1 MAERKII
8 FLDTTF
14 VMPFFQ
20 IQINIKN
27 FDKNIF
33 EKILRKFQLIILSEI
48 SLIEILFKLTKMY
61 TKKKISDNIFNIFK
75 ENLSILREDRKIK
88 IKTITSTDINNYLY
102 FLKLK
107 YKLNPIDML
116 ILAQGIEADIILT
129 EDKNILKISEEK
141 SFKEKYKAKILNWSK
156 LTQLYYTS

>member
-8 FLDTTF
+8 FLDTTY

-27 FDKNIF
+27 FDKNTF

-61 TKKKISDNIFNIFK
+61 IKKKVPENIFQTFK

-88 IKTITSTDINNYLY
+88 IKPITSIDIDNYLY

-107 YKLNPIDML
+107 YNLNPIDML

>member
-1 MAERKII
+1 
-8 FLDTTF
+8 
-14 VMPFFQ
+14 
-20 IQINIKN
+20 
-27 FDKNIF
+27 
-33 EKILRKFQLIILSEI
+33 
-48 SLIEILFKLTKMY
+48 
-61 TKKKISDNIFNIFK
+61 
-75 ENLSILREDRKIK
+75 
-88 IKTITSTDINNYLY
+88 INNYLY

-141 SFKEKYKAKILNWSK
+141 SFKEKYKSKILNWSK

>member
-1 MAERKII
+1 MY
-8 FLDTTF
+8 
-14 VMPFFQ
+14 
-20 IQINIKN
+20 IK
-27 FDKNIF
+27 KKVPENIF
-33 EKILRKFQLIILSEI
+33 Q
-48 SLIEILFKLTKMY
+48 T
-61 TKKKISDNIFNIFK
+61 FK

-88 IKTITSTDINNYLY
+88 IKPITSTDIDNYLY

-156 LTQLYYTS
+156 LARLYYTS